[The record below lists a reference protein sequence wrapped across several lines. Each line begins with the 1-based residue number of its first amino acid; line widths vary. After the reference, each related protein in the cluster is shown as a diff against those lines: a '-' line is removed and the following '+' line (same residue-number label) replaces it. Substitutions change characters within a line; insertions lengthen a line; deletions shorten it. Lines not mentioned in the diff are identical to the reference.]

1 MSFTVGGGL
10 HPTPQPPGRYVPGG
24 IAWRV
29 CHHMAQKYPLQRII
43 YVSKSTDLIIL
54 EWIIIHLEFINKPN
68 WQNCAFTS
76 LNLELNTYYCFMTY
90 FYTIPM
96 HSQAIT
102 HIETCLRYYFPNYVY
117 PNPPCQISLWEE
129 TGAPAAERIIDRHKS
144 VARTEP
150 RPPSL
155 ELKDACCDD
164 CATDIYL
171 GLWFRTNYNRST
183 NSHSEYKAMTNFVIQ
198 HYMALFP

>member
-1 MSFTVGGGL
+1 M
-10 HPTPQPPGRYVPGG
+10 
-24 IAWRV
+24 
-29 CHHMAQKYPLQRII
+29 
-43 YVSKSTDLIIL
+43 
-54 EWIIIHLEFINKPN
+54 N
-68 WQNCAFTS
+68 
-76 LNLELNTYYCFMTY
+76 Y
-90 FYTIPM
+90 FYTTHAFPGY
-96 HSQAIT
+96 T

-129 TGAPAAERIIDRHKS
+129 TGAPVAERIIDRHKS

-171 GLWFRTNYNRST
+171 CL
-183 NSHSEYKAMTNFVIQ
+183 
-198 HYMALFP
+198 